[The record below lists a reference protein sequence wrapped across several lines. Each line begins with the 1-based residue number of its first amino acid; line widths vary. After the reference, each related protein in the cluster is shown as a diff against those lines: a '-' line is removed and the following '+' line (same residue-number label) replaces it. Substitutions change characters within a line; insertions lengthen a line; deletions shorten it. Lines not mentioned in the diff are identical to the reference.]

1 MTRSDLSKRILDLVF
16 AVPTL
21 ILFSPLVLAL
31 AIVVRLDSP
40 GPAFYRRR
48 VMGRG
53 GGQFDAFKFRTMHVN
68 GDALLAQRP
77 ELLAEFQ
84 RDQKLQ
90 DDPRVTRAGRWL
102 RRLSLDELP
111 QLVNVVRGEMSL
123 VGPRMI
129 VRSELP
135 RYGDGAA
142 ELLSLRPGIT
152 GLWQVSGRGDV
163 QGEARARM
171 ELEYVRTRSL
181 RLDVRLLLQT
191 IPAVFGGRGAR

>member
-1 MTRSDLSKRILDLVF
+1 MTRSELSKRFLDLAL

-21 ILFSPLVLAL
+21 ILFSPLLLAFAL
-31 AIVVRLDSP
+31 VVRLDSP

-53 GGQFDAFKFRTMHVN
+53 GVQFDAFKFRTMHVN
-68 GDALLAQRP
+68 GDAILAGRP
-77 ELLAEFQ
+77 ELLAELQ
-84 RDQKLQ
+84 RDQKLRG
-90 DDPRVTRAGRWL
+90 DPRVTRAGRWL

-142 ELLSLRPGIT
+142 ELLSLRPGLT

-181 RLDVRLLLQT
+181 GLDVRLLLQT